1 MLALEVQML
10 HFQLQKV
17 PRCLCVSFN
26 DKLLVVAQLNGT
38 SPHNC
43 KLADGVILLRAP
55 PVARSHLCSLAYHGT
70 SSCLFAHM
78 KEKPF

>member
-17 PRCLCVSFN
+17 PRCLCVYFN

-43 KLADGVILLRAP
+43 KLADGVILLD
-55 PVARSHLCSLAYHGT
+55 ARSHLCSLAYHGT

>member
-17 PRCLCVSFN
+17 PRCFCVSL
-26 DKLLVVAQLNGT
+26 DDEQLVVAQINGT

-43 KLADGVILLRAP
+43 KLADGVILVRAL
-55 PVARSHLCSLAYHGT
+55 PVARSYLRLQVYQGPT
-70 SSCLFAHM
+70 RFL
-78 KEKPF
+78 